1 MAFKKEGAM
10 SRELEEAFHQKMVE
24 VYDRA
29 RKECR
34 YTATRFLQMVTA
46 HGGLTAAKMLLASK
60 HHPEGLTRLWEVGRL
75 DISMEALVLR
85 DAWRGLFSE
94 DELAVAR
101 KRLQDLGYTDV

>member
-34 YTATRFLQMVTA
+34 YT
-46 HGGLTAAKMLLASK
+46 
-60 HHPEGLTRLWEVGRL
+60 

-94 DELAVAR
+94 DELTVAR